1 MEVAVVKMASE
12 TILFSVFLIFTG
24 AAVVSSFALFTRQPM
39 IVGYIILGGALG
51 PYGFN
56 LVSDHQILEQID
68 HIGIIFLLFLL
79 GLDLQ
84 PRNFAKLLG
93 RSAYVTL
100 TSALV
105 LGTIGTVVCH
115 EFGFEMVESLLIG
128 VSLIFSSTIIGI
140 KLLPTTV
147 LHHKHTGEILIAI
160 LLIQDMVA
168 IVTLILLSGT
178 EHIGDVGTWLSV
190 GVALPGLFLGARY
203 AVRWVILPLL
213 SRFDRFHEYIFLLAI
228 GWCLGMAELAQAV
241 GLSLEIGAFIAGIS
255 LANSPIAQYIATSL
269 KPLRDFFLI
278 LFFFSIGAGF
288 NLGLIS
294 QIWLPS
300 LLLTIVV
307 LSLKP
312 VIYHRLLRTTG
323 ESNSTA
329 WEVGFRLGQT
339 SEFSLLIAFFASSQN
354 LIGVVASHVI
364 QATAILTFLISTYIV
379 VFRFPSPIAISDR
392 LRRD

>member
-1 MEVAVVKMASE
+1 MASH

-24 AAVVSSFALFTRQPM
+24 AAVISSFALFTRQPM
-39 IVGYIILGGALG
+39 IVGYIILGGMLG

-56 LVSDHQILEQID
+56 LVSDHLVLEQIG

-84 PRNFAKLLG
+84 PRNFARLLS

-100 TSALV
+100 TSGLV
-105 LGTIGTVVCH
+105 LGSIGTLVCH
-115 EFGFEMVESLLIG
+115 EFGFSMVEALLIG
-128 VSLIFSSTIIGI
+128 VSLMFSSTIIGI

-160 LLIQDMVA
+160 LLIQDIMA

-178 EHIGDVGTWLSV
+178 EHIGDIGTWLSV
-190 GVALPGLFLGARY
+190 GVALPGLLVAAHY
-203 AVRWVILPLL
+203 LVRWVILPLL

-228 GWCLGMAELAQAV
+228 GWCLGFAQLAQAV

-288 NLGLIS
+288 NLGLIG

-300 LLLTIVV
+300 LLLTALV
-307 LSLKP
+307 LILKP

-323 ESNSTA
+323 EGGALS

-339 SEFSLLIAFFASSQN
+339 SEFSLLIAYFASSQH
-354 LIGVVASHVI
+354 LIGIVASHVI